1 MKKFLLI
8 LLAVG
13 LIACLLVGCNVTTPS
28 EGGGEG
34 EGEGEGETANR
45 TVLVELFMSIDCPS
59 CSVVEPILEQLA
71 EEYDR
76 TEMILVEEAGW
87 GLYSTTEI
95 SDRYKWY
102 LPSDSDRA
110 TPNILFNGLNQKIHG
125 DSTYSIIKSKIET
138 ELGKDVSISI
148 SATRSS
154 DSVTTTIS
162 GIIENI
168 SSSTLDNLVI
178 NGMTYKDR
186 GETGFRYSITD
197 IFAEQ
202 EVEISTLAPGDTHS
216 FSFTLEDINW
226 DVSNTHGVVFV
237 QDTDSSKKEVLQSFY
252 VD

>member
-1 MKKFLLI
+1 MKKFLI
-8 LLAVG
+8 ALLMIG
-13 LIACLLVGCNVTTPS
+13 LIACLLIGCNVTTPS
-28 EGGGEG
+28 EGEG
-34 EGEGEGETANR
+34 EGEGEDETANR
-45 TVLVELFMSIDCPS
+45 TVLVELFMSMGCPS

-102 LPSDSDRA
+102 LPSSSDRA

-125 DSTYSIIKSKIET
+125 DSTYAAIKSKITT
-138 ELGKDVSISI
+138 ELGKDVNVSI

-154 DSVTTTIS
+154 DSTTTTIS
-162 GIIENI
+162 GTIKNI
-168 SSSTLDNLVI
+168 DSSTLDNLVI
-178 NGMTYKDR
+178 NGMIFRDR
-186 GETGFRYSITD
+186 GQTGLKYSVID
-197 IFAEQ
+197 IFEEQ
-202 EVEISTLAPGDTHS
+202 KVEISTLDSGS
-216 FSFTLEDINW
+216 SYNFSFTLEDINW
-226 DVSNTHGVVFV
+226 DVSNTQGVVLV

>member
-13 LIACLLVGCNVTTPS
+13 LTVCLLVGCNVTTPS
-28 EGGGEG
+28 EGEG
-34 EGEGEGETANR
+34 EGEGEGEEEIISR
-45 TVLVELFMSIDCPS
+45 VVLVELFMSIGCPS

-110 TPNILFNGLNQKIHG
+110 TPNILFNGLNHKIHG

-148 SATRSS
+148 NATRSS
-154 DSVTTTIS
+154 DSTTTTIS
-162 GIIENI
+162 GTIKNI
-168 SSSTLDNLVI
+168 GSSTLDNLVI
-178 NGMTYKDR
+178 NGMIYKDR
-186 GETGFRYSITD
+186 GETGFRYSVTD

-216 FSFTLEDINW
+216 FSFTLESFDW
-226 DVSNTHGVVFV
+226 DGNYIDGVIFV
-237 QDTDSSKKEVLQSFY
+237 QDKDSSTKEILQALY
-252 VD
+252 ID